1 MNKQR
6 KTSHILN
13 VFQYDPT
20 TGIVTLPSSLIIPS
34 PDSTENSTKVA
45 TTAWIREYVGSLG
58 YATSAAVTSSLTNY
72 LALTGGTLSGG
83 IYINPTN
90 TGVVGLDIASN
101 TIRFRSDNL
110 EGFKRQLV
118 TTLSSGT
125 LVKMLAAGYGG
136 TYVTD
141 LGFYTSSN
149 AGENALPNIYLT
161 GGNNYVGINTVT
173 PQYNLDVAG
182 TGRYTS
188 TLIASSFVKSGGTS
202 VQYLMADGSV
212 SAGPSL
218 AGYVPT
224 SRTITINGTAYDLSA
239 DRAWSIA
246 SGVTSFNTRTGA
258 ITLTSGDVTGALGYT
273 PYNSTNPSGY
283 ITASSLSSYLPLS
296 GGTMTGALIVPA
308 GDRGFE
314 VNTSGGVSL
323 YSNEINAGAL
333 GGTGDLYIGW
343 RRTNTVHV
351 GVNIHV
357 GSQQGWD
364 NPGGWN
370 KNVLIDGTNHGR
382 FRIKASNYTYGNIDV
397 ALWADSSVSPSH
409 GISGSN
415 ATFAFN
421 GSITSL
427 TVGGQTVIHTG
438 NIGSQSVNYASTAGT
453 ASNISAY
460 TINQSLGTGNTP
472 SFQEAIF
479 GTTGGANNQG
489 IQIRYQNYVS
499 GYGRIRFYQ
508 SDSNHATIHVFS
520 SSWQN
525 GTLAGSSTGAIN
537 LDSGTGVTFGAW
549 NNPDAYVVTGG
560 QTYARG
566 YRGIGNV
573 AGTGEASYHPAG
585 IYSTGNNWLYGNI
598 MMNGYSISG
607 ANTISGSGLITGGT
621 LRSNTNIYTDQNYG
635 YGLVG
640 VYTSTRYQGVF
651 AMGDSYK
658 LPADGSTTG
667 SLYGLAWSH
676 PNAGGVAGNLNT
688 HGLLVMENG
697 TFLAAISGSIRARDN
712 VMAPAI
718 YDSGSRVAISR
729 GEGRQYV
736 EYSRYVYNN
745 GAYSGSGWIEPSDLG
760 VRYAASSNYSNSTGS
775 LSGFDKTNPS
785 FGQVFAS
792 DWFRAQGDCGL
803 YSQSYG
809 GHLRRS
815 NGSSFG
821 NWETFG
827 YERNGWSGFC
837 YVHNYLLNIM
847 SNTSGDHG
855 FYQENGNGW
864 TLFYNRGNNCWGI
877 GTDNTYSGDGFRCV
891 KYGSS
896 QYGWTTWSDRRAK
909 ENISSITGALDT
921 VRNMRGVYFNY
932 ISDEAKNK
940 RVGFIAQELELV
952 LPEAVRYAEEIDE
965 YNVEYAQIVSVLT
978 EAIKEQDAKMT
989 AQEAKIQRLE
999 QLVEQLIN
1007 Q

>member
-90 TGVVGLDIASN
+90 TSVVGLDIASN
-101 TIRFRSDNL
+101 TIRFRSDNV

-202 VQYLMADGSV
+202 AQYLMADGSV

-258 ITLTSGDVTGALGYT
+258 ITLTSGDVTGALGFT
-273 PYNSTNPSGY
+273 PYNSSNPSGY
-283 ITASSLSSYLPLS
+283 VTSTTADSTYLK
-296 GGTMTGALIVPA
+296 GTT
-308 GDRGFE
+308 
-314 VNTSGGVSL
+314 
-323 YSNEINAGAL
+323 
-333 GGTGDLYIGW
+333 
-343 RRTNTVHV
+343 
-351 GVNIHV
+351 
-357 GSQQGWD
+357 
-364 NPGGWN
+364 NPGTPGN
-370 KNVLIDGTNHGR
+370 FALSIGNNGTYSYVQSHNSQPLELNPLGNAV
-382 FRIKASNYTYGNIDV
+382 RIA
-397 ALWADSSVSPSH
+397 
-409 GISGSN
+409 
-415 ATFAFN
+415 
-421 GSITSL
+421 
-427 TVGGQTVIHTG
+427 GQTVIHSG
-438 NIGSQSVNYASTAGT
+438 NIGSQSVSLSSQVTINYNNDSNSTYQLLWGSGNSVYGTSQVYINPSSDVIYARGGYISPGNPWGTSDSAFFPNGITTAGSNNWIYGNTYLGNAPANGAGHQFFTSGSSYSTGDMEAGGSMRAPIFYDRNDTGYYLDMNSTSNSAGRIRGGILFGPNPTWGAYLRVGADGNPDTSVCNVAATNGNLHIDSKAGYAMYLNNYANGNIYFNGGTYYINSNGSYYNGT
-453 ASNISAY
+453 ASY
-460 TINQSLGTGNTP
+460 
-472 SFQEAIF
+472 
-479 GTTGGANNQG
+479 AN
-489 IQIRYQNYVS
+489 S
-499 GYGRIRFYQ
+499 
-508 SDSNHATIHVFS
+508 
-520 SSWQN
+520 
-525 GTLAGSSTGAIN
+525 AGSA
-537 LDSGTGVTFGAW
+537 
-549 NNPDAYVVTGG
+549 
-560 QTYARG
+560 
-566 YRGIGNV
+566 
-573 AGTGEASYHPAG
+573 
-585 IYSTGNNWLYGNI
+585 
-598 MMNGYSISG
+598 
-607 ANTISGSGLITGGT
+607 
-621 LRSNTNIYTDQNYG
+621 
-635 YGLVG
+635 
-640 VYTSTRYQGVF
+640 
-651 AMGDSYK
+651 
-658 LPADGSTTG
+658 
-667 SLYGLAWSH
+667 
-676 PNAGGVAGNLNT
+676 
-688 HGLLVMENG
+688 
-697 TFLAAISGSIRARDN
+697 
-712 VMAPAI
+712 
-718 YDSGSRVAISR
+718 
-729 GEGRQYV
+729 
-736 EYSRYVYNN
+736 
-745 GAYSGSGWIEPSDLG
+745 
-760 VRYAASSNYSNSTGS
+760 GS

-785 FGQVFAS
+785 FGAVYA
-792 DWFRAQGDCGL
+792 DNWFRAYNDCGL

-815 NGSSFG
+815 LGSSFG

-827 YERNGWSGFC
+827 YERNSWSGFC

-978 EAIKEQDAKMT
+978 EAIKEQDVKMT